1 MRIKKIIIILLMTS
15 ILSLTLTGCDKKQ
28 ENKTKENSTKTITLT
43 DNNFGYKTTFTYN
56 KEEKYSEVE
65 EENGGKSK
73 EISFE
78 NEDLDLS
85 YQMYYTDMYQNRYKE
100 TQETRKAQKYY
111 KEYKFGKYE
120 AYAYGEYSSGLYL
133 NILLETDKEEDKAKI
148 LFVSIDRLD
157 SNQDIV
163 VADVV
168 ADKKVQ
174 DFFNSLKFEKIK

>member
-1 MRIKKIIIILLMTS
+1 MRKDKIILLLLMIPTFT
-15 ILSLTLTGCDKKQ
+15 LVLTGC
-28 ENKTKENSTKTITLT
+28 NKVKETKKENTTKTIILT
-43 DNNFGYKTTFTYN
+43 DDNYGYKTTFTYN
-56 KEEKYSEVE
+56 KKENYTEVKE
-65 EENGGKSK
+65 EEGGKSK
-73 EISFE
+73 EITFE

-85 YQMYYTDMYQNRYKE
+85 YQMYYTDMYQNRYQE
-100 TQETRKAQKYY
+100 TQEIRKNQKYY

-148 LFVSIDRLD
+148 LFVSINRID

-168 ADKKVQ
+168 ADTKVQ
-174 DFFNSLKFEKIK
+174 EFFNSLKLEKIK

>member
-1 MRIKKIIIILLMTS
+1 MIKKKIAIILLMVTVFS
-15 ILSLTLTGCDKKQ
+15 ILLTGCDKKQ
-28 ENKTKENSTKTITLT
+28 ETKQKENNTKTITLT
-43 DNNFGYKTTFTYN
+43 DDKFGYKTTFTYD
-56 KEEKYSEVE
+56 KEENYSEVE
-65 EENGGKSK
+65 EEDEGRSK
-73 EISFE
+73 EISFK

-85 YQMYYTDMYQNRYKE
+85 YQMYYTDMYQDSYQK

-148 LFVSIDRLD
+148 LFVSIDRID

-168 ADKKVQ
+168 ADTKVQ
-174 DFFNSLKFEKIK
+174 EFFNSLKLEKIK

>member
-1 MRIKKIIIILLMTS
+1 MKRKIFIGILAL
-15 ILSLTLTGCDKKQ
+15 ILCFGLTGCEKKQ
-28 ENKTKENSTKTITLT
+28 DIKPKENNTKTITLT
-43 DNNFGYKTTFTYN
+43 DEKFGYKTTFTYD
-56 KEEKYSEVE
+56 KEENYSEVE
-65 EENGGKSK
+65 EEDEGRSK
-73 EISFE
+73 EISFK

-85 YQMYYTDMYQNRYKE
+85 YQMYYTDMYQDSYQK

-148 LFVSIDRLD
+148 LFVSIDRID

-168 ADKKVQ
+168 ADTKVQ
-174 DFFNSLKFEKIK
+174 EFFNSLKLEKIK